1 LQDSVQNVQQ
11 SRKAKCLCLCY
22 DSIPPTVYNH
32 SEEQHRIYFP
42 FPVIY
47 FSWKIIPPMFL
58 TNTFLLINFA
68 PMMNSSART
77 LLYAQNLLAQGCPNQ
92 KSEEKF
98 SDSDVH

>member
-1 LQDSVQNVQQ
+1 
-11 SRKAKCLCLCY
+11 
-22 DSIPPTVYNH
+22 
-32 SEEQHRIYFP
+32 
-42 FPVIY
+42 
-47 FSWKIIPPMFL
+47 MFL

-77 LLYAQNLLAQGCPNQ
+77 LLYAQNLLARGCPNQ